1 MDESRRSL
9 LLGAA
14 YASALGLPQFVRAAL
29 GDAPSPAAVTPFP
42 LEAVRLRPSPYLTAV
57 ESNGVYLL
65 RLEPDRLLHNF
76 RVSAGLPPK
85 GAVYGGWESESL
97 AGHSLGHYLSACSLM
112 FAQTGEAQYRQ
123 RVDYIVAE
131 LAQCQSAHGDG
142 YVAGVTRK
150 RGDINEDG
158 KAIFPEIVKG
168 DIRSAPFNLN
178 GAWSPLYTLHKL
190 LAGLLDANEL
200 CGNATALRIAQGL
213 GGYLDAVFSK
223 LSDQQTQQMLACEYG
238 GLNES
243 FAQLYE

>member
-1 MDESRRSL
+1 MDESRRTL
-9 LLGAA
+9 LRGAA
-14 YASALGLPQFVRAAL
+14 YVSALGLPPFVKAAL
-29 GDAPSPAAVTPFP
+29 NPDPAKSTARVTPFP
-42 LEAVRLRPSPYLTAV
+42 LEAVRLRPSPYLAAV

-76 RVSAGLPPK
+76 HVSAGLPPK

-112 FAQTGEAQYRQ
+112 FAQTGDAQYRQ

-142 YVAGVTRK
+142 YVAGFTRK
-150 RGDINEDG
+150 RGDVMEDG

-168 DIRSAPFNLN
+168 DIRSFPFALN

-190 LAGLLDANEL
+190 FAGLLDANES
-200 CGNATALRIAQGL
+200 CGNTTALKVAEGL
-213 GGYLDAVFSK
+213 GRYLDGVFSR
-223 LSDQQTQQMLACEYG
+223 LSDEQMQQMMVCEY
-238 GLNES
+238 
-243 FAQLYE
+243 